1 MMNAQM
7 VASFDTVAEIAKVVR
22 RYVDEETYGKILG
35 DLERVS
41 GSRSFRE
48 TIERLRIW
56 ERRTRRKE
64 ERK

>member
-41 GSRSFRE
+41 GSRSF
-48 TIERLRIW
+48 
-56 ERRTRRKE
+56 TRRKE

>member
-1 MMNAQM
+1 MNAQI

-22 RYVDEETYGKILG
+22 RYVDEETYRKILG

-48 TIERLRIW
+48 TIERLRIR

>member
-1 MMNAQM
+1 
-7 VASFDTVAEIAKVVR
+7 VR
-22 RYVDEETYGKILG
+22 RYVDEETYGKILS

>member
-22 RYVDEETYGKILG
+22 RYVDEETYGKILS